1 MKIKIHYFRFFRGR
15 SGSCGFV
22 DYEKFEKH
30 NSVSESSDLASSPPI
45 SSYKDK
51 DDDIGVVFK
60 IEESDNDNESRC
72 STATSDDSGL
82 GRVGQGVCF
91 FALYG

>member
-1 MKIKIHYFRFFRGR
+1 M
-15 SGSCGFV
+15 
-22 DYEKFEKH
+22 
-30 NSVSESSDLASSPPI
+30 SESSDLASSPPI

-82 GRVGQGVCF
+82 GRVGNGVGF
-91 FALYG
+91 FT